1 MIFYLRF
8 VGDMYDLGNISS
20 YILLFQINLIIYLLP
35 FKLSDFPTVNYKNVN
50 YEEMMEIFNK
60 ELSF

>member
-1 MIFYLRF
+1 MICTTSEIF
-8 VGDMYDLGNISS
+8 SS